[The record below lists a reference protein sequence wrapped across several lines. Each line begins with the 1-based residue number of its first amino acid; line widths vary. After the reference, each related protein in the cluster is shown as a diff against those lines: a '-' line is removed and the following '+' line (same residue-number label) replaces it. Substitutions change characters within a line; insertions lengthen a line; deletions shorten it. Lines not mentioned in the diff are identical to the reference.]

1 MALCIPDYFDIIT
14 DPMDLSTVK
23 RKLMQKTYTTVEE
36 FLSDMSLMINNC
48 RKYNM
53 DPNNP
58 VRILGED
65 LQTQFEFQ

>member
-1 MALCIPDYFDIIT
+1 
-14 DPMDLSTVK
+14 
-23 RKLMQKTYTTVEE
+23 MQKTYTTVEE